1 MRGKV
6 DVHSRNQFS
15 KWTTRAQLLGSF
27 VNSTG
32 KSNHI
37 VQIVEFPMRIDN
49 FLDEAWSHPDTA
61 KCKVYAYLDNVA
73 MPDQDAKEPQ
83 ERLDKDLNKG

>member
-1 MRGKV
+1 
-6 DVHSRNQFS
+6 
-15 KWTTRAQLLGSF
+15 
-27 VNSTG
+27 
-32 KSNHI
+32 
-37 VQIVEFPMRIDN
+37 MRIDN